1 MVMAARWA
9 AVVAVMLCVR
19 CKTSPDEQPTKVT
32 ELPAPAKTVAADP
45 PHPPHP
51 PVTHVVVESDH
62 LHLLALDVGDFVEAP
77 ADDAFE
83 WTMHW
88 QGETILEK
96 VSAPDAGR
104 ERYRVTKA
112 GGAHLLVDGFPKCM
126 KRDGGCG
133 TSQREWTLFMVTH
146 Q

>member
-1 MVMAARWA
+1 MAARWA
-9 AVVAVMLCVR
+9 TVAAAVMLCAG
-19 CKTSPDEQPTKVT
+19 CKTSPDQPTKVT
-32 ELPAPAKTVAADP
+32 ELPAPVKNVTTEP
-45 PHPPHP
+45 PHAPHP
-51 PVTHVVVESDH
+51 PVNHVVVESDH

-77 ADDAFE
+77 TDDAFE

-88 QGETILEK
+88 QGENILEK

-112 GGAHLLVDGFPKCM
+112 GGAHLLVDGLPKCF
-126 KRDGGCG
+126 KLDAGCG

-146 Q
+146 P

>member
-1 MVMAARWA
+1 MTLGARWVAVAAA
-9 AVVAVMLCVR
+9 AVLCAG
-19 CKTSPDEQPTKVT
+19 CKTSPDQAAKVT
-32 ELPAPAKTVAADP
+32 DLPAPAKPAAIP

-77 ADDAFE
+77 ADDAFD

-88 QGETILEK
+88 QGEAVLEK

-112 GGAHLLVDGFPKCM
+112 GGAHLLVDGYPKCL
-126 KRDGGCG
+126 KLDAGCG

-146 Q
+146 G